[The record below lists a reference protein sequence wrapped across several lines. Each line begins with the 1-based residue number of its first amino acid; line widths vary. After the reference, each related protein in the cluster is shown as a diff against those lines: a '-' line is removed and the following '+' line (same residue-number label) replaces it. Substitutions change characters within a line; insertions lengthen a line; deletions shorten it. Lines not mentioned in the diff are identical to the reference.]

1 MKSRV
6 QDKIKAI
13 SLRMQGYTYQQIMK
27 EVPVSKGLLS
37 GWLQKVRLS
46 GDQEKI
52 LLENIDKRSKV
63 GVAKA
68 AASNMAR
75 RRKREAVALQ
85 KAKAIYETNKHD
97 PVFIAGVSLYWA
109 EGAKRSSQFGFM
121 NSDPEMIVFM
131 IFWVQQYL
139 GVRHRDIRIRVNTHA
154 EFAEEHYEQFW
165 SEKTGIP
172 LDQFK
177 KTIYKPNR
185 HGAYKKNPTYRGCL
199 NLEVGG
205 GMEMLRIAIALYHT
219 LSLEM
224 KMLYSA
230 L

>member
-85 KAKAIYETNKHD
+85 KAKAIYETNKHYLARSQD
-97 PVFIAGVSLYWA
+97 DRAGY
-109 EGAKRSSQFGFM
+109 
-121 NSDPEMIVFM
+121 I
-131 IFWVQQYL
+131 
-139 GVRHRDIRIRVNTHA
+139 
-154 EFAEEHYEQFW
+154 
-165 SEKTGIP
+165 
-172 LDQFK
+172 
-177 KTIYKPNR
+177 
-185 HGAYKKNPTYRGCL
+185 
-199 NLEVGG
+199 
-205 GMEMLRIAIALYHT
+205 
-219 LSLEM
+219 
-224 KMLYSA
+224 
-230 L
+230 